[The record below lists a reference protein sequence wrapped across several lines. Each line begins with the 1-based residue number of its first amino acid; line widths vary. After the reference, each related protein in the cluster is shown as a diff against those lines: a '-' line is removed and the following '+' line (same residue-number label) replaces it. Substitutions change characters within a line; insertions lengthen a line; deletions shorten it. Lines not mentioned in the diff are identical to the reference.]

1 MLVVYN
7 TLSNAKE
14 PFEPLEAGRVRMY
27 VCGVT
32 VYDYCH
38 LGHARVMV
46 VFDVIYRHLRYL
58 GYDVTYVRNITDIDD
73 KIINRSNEAGEE
85 YFELTR
91 RFINAMHE
99 DADALGVL
107 RPDKEPC
114 ATETIEEMLVM
125 IDAPYLKLISFIAVI
140 ASTVQLVEMF
150 IKKASPALFR
160 ALGIFL
166 PLITINC
173 AILAVALF
181 QTNKGYGFFQSV
193 AYALG
198 AGVGFTLALVLMAGL
213 REKLEL
219 AETPEMVKGTAITLV
234 LAGLLSICFMGFAG
248 LFS

>member
-1 MLVVYN
+1 MNNESVWSVFLNACLINNFVLAYFLGICPFLGVSAKLNTAVRMGGAVTFVMLVSSLAAYGIQ
-7 TLSNAKE
+7 A
-14 PFEPLEAGRVRMY
+14 
-27 VCGVT
+27 
-32 VYDYCH
+32 
-38 LGHARVMV
+38 
-46 VFDVIYRHLRYL
+46 
-58 GYDVTYVRNITDIDD
+58 
-73 KIINRSNEAGEE
+73 
-85 YFELTR
+85 
-91 RFINAMHE
+91 
-99 DADALGVL
+99 VL
-107 RPDKEPC
+107 V
-114 ATETIEEMLVM
+114 L

-150 IKKASPALFR
+150 IKKTSPALFR

-166 PLITINC
+166 PLITTNC

-181 QTNKGYGFFQSV
+181 QTNKGYGLLQSI

-219 AETPEMVKGTAITLV
+219 AQTPEIVKGTAITLI